1 MKKLDKMIAEAA
13 LETKARR
20 FPAAEKIY
28 RKIIKQ
34 EPMYVD
40 GHYLLGSLLAERGEL
55 KLAEKH
61 LKIAA
66 ELLPSSPYIWN
77 NLGNLRLLAG
87 DDEGALSAWSKALD
101 FKPDLAEAWCNAG
114 LINMRHQNLDEA
126 ENCMRKAVASK
137 NLAPAW
143 LTLANLAEKR
153 GDPEE
158 AIHICR
164 KVIEMQPDNP
174 GATYLLSRLEG
185 RPMSLPPRQVIKNLF
200 DSYAKQF
207 ESHLTGKLAYSIPD
221 SLDEAIKRHA
231 GMQRFN
237 RAVDLGCGTGLMG
250 MRLANRVDELV
261 GVDLSSKMLEEAR
274 EKNIYKRLVESDV
287 IEFLD
292 AEIKPFDLFLA
303 ADVMVYLGELTPL
316 FAAAFNK
323 ASENA
328 IFAFSTESS
337 EKPAK
342 SGWELRNTGRYAHT
356 KAFVQQSAERAGW
369 LMLDCKEVVVR
380 LESGNQVEGHIFL
393 MTKPHACAQRTL
405 P

>member
-1 MKKLDKMIAEAA
+1 MKKLDKMVAEAA
-13 LETKARR
+13 METKARR
-20 FPAAEKIY
+20 FSAAEKIY

-61 LKIAA
+61 IKIAA

-87 DDEGALSAWSKALD
+87 DDDGALSAWFKALS
-101 FKPDLAEAWCNAG
+101 FKPDLAEAWCNVG
-114 LINMRHQNLDEA
+114 LINMRHQNFDEA

-153 GDPEE
+153 GNPEE

-164 KVIEMQPDNP
+164 KVLDIQPDNP
-174 GATYLLSRLEG
+174 NAIFMLSRLEG
-185 RPMSLPPRQVIKNLF
+185 HPMDTPPRQIIKNLF
-200 DSYAKQF
+200 DGYAKQF
-207 ESHLTGKLAYSIPD
+207 ESHLTGKLAYSIPG
-221 SLDEAIKRHA
+221 SIDEAIKHHA

-261 GVDLSSKMLEEAR
+261 GVDLSSKMLDEAR
-274 EKNIYKRLVESDV
+274 EKNIYKHLVESDV

-292 AEIKPFDLFLA
+292 TEKKPFDLFLA
-303 ADVMVYLGELTPL
+303 ADVMIYLGELPPL

-328 IFAFSTESS
+328 IFAFSTEST
-337 EKPAK
+337 EKFAER
-342 SGWELRNTGRYAHT
+342 GWELRNTGRYAHT
-356 KAFVQQSAERAGW
+356 KAFVQQSAESAGW
-369 LMLDCKEVVVR
+369 SLLTCEDVVVR
-380 LESGNQVEGHIFL
+380 LESNSPVNGHLFL
-393 MTKPHACAQRTL
+393 MVRQPV
-405 P
+405 